1 METAFSFAPQQKMCV
16 DAEGKKRCEKWILRK
31 AFDLPGARAYLPE
44 SVLWRQKEQFSD
56 GVGYSWIDAIKDHA
70 EKNVSDQQLQNAEHR
85 FPLKTPR
92 TKEAYL
98 FRDLFA
104 KHFGENGPAA
114 ETVGWQDSI
123 ACSSEVALR
132 WDASFQGRADASGRA
147 VAGVHESAYDQGW
160 ESKAQSSGAG
170 AIPST
175 KRQRVL

>member
-1 METAFSFAPQQKMCV
+1 MDIAMDLDPEEKLHKP
-16 DAEGKKRCEKWILRK
+16 KRIEKYVMRK
-31 AFDLPGARAYLPE
+31 AFDVEDEPYLPA

-70 EKNVSDQQLQNAEHR
+70 GKVVSDQQLQNAEHR

-104 KHFGENGPAA
+104 KNFGENGPAA

-132 WDASFQGRADASGRA
+132 WDASFQGR
-147 VAGVHESAYDQGW
+147 
-160 ESKAQSSGAG
+160 
-170 AIPST
+170 P
-175 KRQRVL
+175 